1 MLTIAVS
8 SRTLFNI
15 EDGHKLYTEKGN
27 EAFTRYMYEKEKVPL
42 RPGVAFPLI
51 EKLLALNVAGEPPLV
66 DVTILSRNSP
76 ASGTRV
82 MNSVAHYGLPIE
94 RAVFTAGRDRFRYA
108 QALGVDLFLSAHD
121 EDVSAAIRFGI
132 PSAALLPQDAIA
144 SRADSGVTEGEIRI
158 ALDGDSV
165 IFSDEADKLY
175 RASGLAAFR
184 DSEEKLAKVPLQ
196 PGPFKPL
203 LDKLHA
209 LRQAVGT
216 KLRIALVTA
225 RGIPAHERALHTLLA
240 WGIELDELM
249 LCAGV
254 GKGPLLRAY
263 GADLFFDDTR
273 KHVDSA
279 NDCGIPAG
287 HVPVGEGGIVTE

>member
-1 MLTIAVS
+1 MLTVAVS

-15 EDGHKLYTEKGN
+15 EDGHQLYTEKGDA
-27 EAFTRYMYEKEKVPL
+27 AFTAYMHEKERVPL
-42 RPGVAFPLI
+42 RPGVAFPLVK
-51 EKLLALNVAGEPPLV
+51 KLLALNVPGESPLV
-66 DVTILSRNSP
+66 DVSILSRNSP

-82 MNSVAHYGLPIE
+82 MNSIAHYGLPVE

-108 QALGVDLFLSAHD
+108 RALGVDLFLSAHG
-121 EDVSAAIRFGI
+121 EDVSAAIRYGI
-132 PSAALLPQDAIA
+132 PSAVLLPQDAIVA
-144 SRADSGVTEGEIRI
+144 SEDLGIAADEIRI

-165 IFSDEADKLY
+165 IFSDEADRLY
-175 RASGLAAFR
+175 RAEGLTAFR
-184 DSEEKLAKVPLQ
+184 DSEERLAKVPLQ

-209 LRQAVGT
+209 VRLAVGS

-254 GKGPLLRAY
+254 KKGPLLRAY

-287 HVPVGEGGIVTE
+287 HVPFGEGGIIVE